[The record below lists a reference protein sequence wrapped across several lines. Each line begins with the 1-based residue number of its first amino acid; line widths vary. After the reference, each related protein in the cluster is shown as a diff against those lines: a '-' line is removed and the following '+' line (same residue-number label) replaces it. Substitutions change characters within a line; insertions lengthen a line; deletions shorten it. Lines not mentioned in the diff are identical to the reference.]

1 QQQQQQS
8 AARRTTKRTAKAKT
22 AAAVLDNRLLI
33 EGWVERSETHQA
45 RCNGLVDGF
54 RSLRDSV
61 RCANYAFASL
71 GRCALPIYFEFLLAE
86 GDLNQICGKI
96 PPGSV
101 APGVCK

>member
-1 QQQQQQS
+1 M
-8 AARRTTKRTAKAKT
+8 TALATVALT
-22 AAAVLDNRLLI
+22 AVNAPIHPSQGSVV
-33 EGWVERSETHQA
+33 GWVERSETHQA
-45 RCNGLVDGF
+45 RCTGLVDGF

-86 GDLNQICGKI
+86 GELNQICGKI